1 MEAENKLNKNLLL
14 KIGANVPKKPFIS
27 YFLKLESKLKKPSF
41 MVFQIH
47 FHRVVNVLKFVEQ
60 SPLRPELQFKSSH
73 QFFFIFCQLKVVNR
87 RKMKQAQ
94 FLQSYVML
102 IDLVY
107 NMS

>member
-73 QFFFIFCQLKVVNR
+73 QFFLFSVN
-87 RKMKQAQ
+87 
-94 FLQSYVML
+94 
-102 IDLVY
+102 
-107 NMS
+107 